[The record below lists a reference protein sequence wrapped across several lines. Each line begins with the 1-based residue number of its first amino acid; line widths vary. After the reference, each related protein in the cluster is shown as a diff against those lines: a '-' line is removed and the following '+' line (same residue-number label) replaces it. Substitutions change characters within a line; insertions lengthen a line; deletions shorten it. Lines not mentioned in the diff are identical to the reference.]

1 MISTIFTFKR
11 GIIIRPNCYSQIQTV
26 FVMRSKQRIFTK
38 NCGRIEICLT
48 IVIIQKI
55 ANFLTQRAR
64 SKDEAAGIPIVEF
77 IGLRSKMYSYTK
89 DNGKNEKMAK
99 GLRKYVI
106 RKNTLMRITKIA
118 YVAVN
123 TIRSECHQ
131 IGVAQLF

>member
-38 NCGRIEICLT
+38 KCGRIEICLT

-55 ANFLTQRAR
+55 ANFLTQRAS

-77 IGLRSKMYSYTK
+77 IGLRSKMYSYT
-89 DNGKNEKMAK
+89 
-99 GLRKYVI
+99 
-106 RKNTLMRITKIA
+106 
-118 YVAVN
+118 
-123 TIRSECHQ
+123 
-131 IGVAQLF
+131 